1 MPEPDA
7 ERREVI
13 AAADTDRYTM
23 RISRRTVDKLGVKLY
38 DKVSAVV
45 AELIANAYDA
55 DAETVWVR
63 LPLSSVLTSEA
74 LDAELDVRESFI
86 EVEDDGYGMT
96 PAEANAFFLVVGK
109 DRRADPTHGARSRE
123 KGRKVMGRKGI
134 GKLAP
139 FGICR
144 TIEVRSAGGE
154 PDDSGLYEVSHFILE
169 YDRILGDTDED
180 YHPRPGSEDGRRV
193 AGRGTKI
200 ILRNF
205 LSKRVQDRET
215 LDRQLARRFGLG
227 PVDFEIILEDLR
239 DPESNPAARVE
250 PVSIPLVEET
260 KIDLRERPV
269 MLKDAEYPVTGWMAI
284 ASQGYKHEELAGVR
298 IYARGK
304 IVATTRDFGQMTG
317 FTGEFNI
324 RSYLVGEVHA
334 DWLDADEGEDLIRTD
349 RQDII
354 WDSDFGNALREWG
367 AALIKEIGERSREPR
382 RKRTAKK
389 FVERAR
395 IEERAREEFADDAV
409 VQAAMELGTKI
420 GALAAEDELDDEQYV
435 MDLSDVI
442 LSVAPHKALLEA
454 FQAFHSEVTGG
465 ETRLLRMTDLF
476 SKSRVAEMASYAQ
489 IVAERVKVIEHLE
502 EVIDDVVEER
512 VLHEIIAGA
521 PWLIRPD
528 LSVVSVNEG
537 LRTFANR
544 FEAYWRKHH
553 GEEIEV
559 AIEHGTKRPDFT
571 AINAGRKL
579 HIIELK
585 ARGHTFSNDD
595 FDRLQNYVAALRDFF
610 DRNPRIEAEFPEGW
624 QIELIADAVSVT
636 DMTRENAWER
646 FVEQGWVKRSTW
658 DEFLLRSRTAN
669 EAWLKVSREAR
680 RRRENLGQGQGTEA
694 AQE

>member
-1 MPEPDA
+1 MTIAEPERPEEVPVA
-7 ERREVI
+7 ENG
-13 AAADTDRYTM
+13 RYTM

-74 LDAELDVRESFI
+74 LDAELDVEESFI
-86 EVEDDGYGMT
+86 EIEDDGHGMT
-96 PAEANAFFLVVGK
+96 PAEANDFFLVVGK
-109 DRRADPTHGARSRE
+109 DRRADPAHGSRSRE

-144 TIEVRSAGGE
+144 TIEVWSAGGE
-154 PDDSGLYEVSHFILE
+154 PDGSGTFEISHFILE

-180 YHPRPGSEDGRRV
+180 YHPRTGPQDGQRV
-193 AGRGTKI
+193 AARGTKI

-205 LSKRVQDRET
+205 LSKRVPDRET

-227 PVDFEIILEDLR
+227 PADFEIVLEDLR
-239 DPESNPAARVE
+239 DPEANPAARVE

-260 KIDLRERPV
+260 KIDVGERPV
-269 MLKDAEYPVTGWMAI
+269 TIGGEEYPVMGWMAI

-334 DWLDADEGEDLIRTD
+334 DWLDADEGDDLIRTD

-354 WDSDFGNALREWG
+354 WDSELGNALREWG

-389 FVERAR
+389 FIERAR
-395 IEERAREEFADDAV
+395 LEERAREVFADEAV
-409 VQAAMELGTKI
+409 VAAAVELGGKI
-420 GALAAEDELDDEQYV
+420 GALAAEDELADDRYI

-454 FQAFHSEVTGG
+454 FQDFHSEVTGAD
-465 ETRLLRMTDLF
+465 TRLLRMTDLF
-476 SKSRVAEMASYAQ
+476 TKSRVAEMASYAQ

-502 EVIDDVVEER
+502 EVIDEVAEER
-512 VLHEIIAGA
+512 VLHDIIAGA

-537 LRTFANR
+537 LRTFASR
-544 FEAYWRKHH
+544 FEAYWKERY

-571 AINAGRKL
+571 AVNAGRKL
-579 HIIELK
+579 HIVELK
-585 ARGHTFSNDD
+585 ARAHTFSNED

-610 DRNPRIEAEFPEGW
+610 ERHPNMRAEFPEGW
-624 QIELIADAVSVT
+624 QIELIADDVSIS

-646 FVEQGWVKRSTW
+646 FLEQGWVVRSPW
-658 DEFLLRSRTAN
+658 NDFLYRSRVAN
-669 EAWLKVSREAR
+669 EAWLNVSREAR
-680 RRRENLGQGQGTEA
+680 RRRDRLGTDEEDA
-694 AQE
+694 VPD